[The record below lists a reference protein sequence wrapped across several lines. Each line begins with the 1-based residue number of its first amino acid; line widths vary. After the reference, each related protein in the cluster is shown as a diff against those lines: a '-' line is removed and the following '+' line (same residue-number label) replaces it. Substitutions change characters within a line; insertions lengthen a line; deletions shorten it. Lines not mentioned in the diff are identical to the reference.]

1 MNVTHFLSKLFA
13 YVMYFPFSDYYN
25 SKDLHIG
32 VTNSH
37 GCVVEFSEEG
47 IRGVDAANKK
57 WSTFD
62 SSLEWDQ
69 CLLLEQFDELW
80 NEIWDSVLLKV
91 LFLFEFQSL
100 FDLNFQLLILY
111 NSLLAWCQINRKRF
125 LHFKWVDTSC
135 KPCTSFLKLITGPT
149 DLCYF
154 QKI

>member
-1 MNVTHFLSKLFA
+1 MK
-13 YVMYFPFSDYYN
+13 YFPFSDYYN

-47 IRGVDAANKK
+47 IRGVDAATKK

-62 SSLEWDQ
+62 SGSEWDQ

-91 LFLFEFQSL
+91 LFYLS
-100 FDLNFQLLILY
+100 
-111 NSLLAWCQINRKRF
+111 
-125 LHFKWVDTSC
+125 FKVCVTLTFS
-135 KPCTSFLKLITGPT
+135 
-149 DLCYF
+149 Y
-154 QKI
+154 